1 MKKFFS
7 VILAGLMLSTCAF
20 GFAGCAKNGND
31 GQDGKDGK
39 ETTSLSSTIDIA
51 SLGLMAENTLTIGME
66 IGYPPYEYYAE
77 DGTTPI
83 GFDVDMAKAIADK
96 LGLEVN
102 YINTAWDVI
111 FAGIGT
117 NYDVVISGVTIKPDR
132 EEEMAF
138 STPYINN
145 FQCIVVP
152 TGSDLEIVDFTSLNG
167 LSISVMKET
176 ASDEMISGL
185 IDTGSITATVKRNEQ
200 IPTCFTELS
209 NGEVDAI
216 VCDSTVADS
225 YVAKNPEKY
234 TIIYR
239 DENAPEKFGIAMS
252 KDNKALQDAINK
264 AIAELEQEGFFK
276 ANTTKWFG

>member
-7 VILAGLMLSTCAF
+7 AILAGLMLSTCAF